1 MIISFSTSVCSI
13 LFRIVLAASSTF
25 DISSTSSVIA
35 ILSINAN
42 RCGLFPYSSIDL
54 FIGSVICSL
63 FFCKIS
69 SIGTS
74 LMIALSTSR
83 FQSIRSLLS
92 CSICSAFGVF
102 LPTFLVA
109 RYGPLQSNTVR
120 LHHYHDTVLKVHY
133 KQYFIHFPYPLLI

>member
-92 CSICSAFGVF
+92 CSICSVLGLFF
-102 LPTFLVA
+102 PIFLVA
-109 RYGPLQSNTVR
+109 RYGPLRSNTVA
-120 LHHYHDTVLKVHY
+120 LHWVSAMA
-133 KQYFIHFPYPLLI
+133 